1 MGLENLGEAKVT
13 ELDRVVVAQEDCLL
27 LIHTIDQS

>member
-1 MGLENLGEAKVT
+1 MGLEDLGEAKVT

-27 LIHTIDQS
+27 SVHIIDRS